1 MTYKEWLEAYPG
13 YATYENLLDRL
24 REGYTLITES
34 MDEMVSALRFF
45 ADNGIRM
52 SRLAEGVL
60 LGEFRNRDY
69 SGKGIIWGDAYGI
82 GIGSWDR
89 HKTIRY
95 EDVEHLLQE
104 VKIPKI
110 TREEFEAAFKEM
122 IG

>member
-1 MTYKEWLEAYPG
+1 MTYKEWLARCLS
-13 YATYENLLDRL
+13 YATYENLLDWL
-24 REGYTLITES
+24 QEGYTLITES
-34 MDEMVSALRFF
+34 MDDMVSALRFF

-52 SRLAEGVL
+52 SRLADGIL
-60 LGEFRNRDY
+60 RGEYRDRDY
-69 SGKGIIWGDAYGI
+69 SGKGIIWSNDWGI
-82 GIGSWDR
+82 GIGLWDR

-110 TREEFEAAFKEM
+110 TQEEFEAAFKEM